1 MMATL
6 VEITALAVSRPG
18 VGAPARLVA
27 DWYERKSVLLH
38 HIADTSTT
46 VSERDSYETLAV
58 QAHQH
63 AVQLLT
69 TLQGGGERR

>member
-1 MMATL
+1 MATL
-6 VEITALAVSRPG
+6 VEITELAAARPG

-38 HIADTSTT
+38 HIADTSGS
-46 VSERDSYETLAV
+46 VSERDTYETLSA

-63 AVQLLT
+63 AARLLT
-69 TLQGGGERR
+69 GSEARR